1 MLKYLIKFKNKIRYE
16 LNRFFQPQM
25 VMGYRRYDGIKL
37 VNTRISNTTYL
48 GDREKLYLEDHV
60 FIGHYNVIDASNG
73 VIIKEG
79 CQITNF
85 VSILTHS
92 SHISIRLYGEEYQNF
107 ADLAGYITGE
117 VILGEF
123 SFIGPHCVIMPGTKI
138 GRGVL
143 VSAYSYVKGQFP
155 DFSIIAGNPATV
167 VGDTRK
173 LDREY
178 LKDTPELK
186 KFYRAWSKEAGQ

>member
-1 MLKYLIKFKNKIRYE
+1 
-16 LNRFFQPQM
+16 M

-37 VNTRISNTTYL
+37 ANTRISNTTYL

-107 ADLAGYITGE
+107 ADLAGYIKGE

-123 SFIGPHCVIMPGTKI
+123 TFIGPHSVIMPGTKI
-138 GRGVL
+138 GRGAL

-167 VGDTRK
+167 VGDTRE
-173 LDREY
+173 LDLEY
-178 LKDTPELK
+178 HKDTPELNK
-186 KFYRAWSKEAGQ
+186 YYRAWSKEAEQ